1 MNRSELDQQFE
12 VIDNLLD
19 KAIEHGMGVE
29 VSYYALK
36 YAKEHPEVSP
46 AEAFLLGVTEWVK

>member
-1 MNRSELDQQFE
+1 MEELDKQLDA
-12 VIDNLLD
+12 IDKLLG
-19 KAIEHGMGVE
+19 KAIEHEMEVE
-29 VSYYALK
+29 VIYYALK